1 MGDFKSTLIREQP
14 WKGPSWI
21 GLKKHWVT
29 AVEKIIVSVIY
40 CSPRQS
46 NDKFDWF
53 ISNFEQLLGETNKS
67 KPPLFVISDDFN
79 AKCFLWWSN
88 DINSTERSKLFSVTS
103 FNGFCQFIN
112 ELTHVQTS
120 SSLII
125 SDQPNLSRN
134 SGVYASLQ
142 SIYHHQ
148 PVHSSFNH
156 NISYDRL
163 IWATNWELQNNW
175 FNYQ

>member
-14 WKGPSWI
+14 WKAPSWI

-88 DINSTERSKLFSVTS
+88 DINSTEGSKLFSVTS

-120 SSLII
+120 SSLIFLI
-125 SDQPNLSRN
+125 NQIYNLILDSMHLYTQFTITNLYTLVLTTIFPMSD
-134 SGVYASLQ
+134 
-142 SIYHHQ
+142 
-148 PVHSSFNH
+148 
-156 NISYDRL
+156 
-163 IWATNWELQNNW
+163 
-175 FNYQ
+175 

>member
-120 SSLII
+120 SSLIFLI
-125 SDQPNLSRN
+125 NQIYNLILDSMHLFTQFTITNLYTLVLTTIFPMSD
-134 SGVYASLQ
+134 
-142 SIYHHQ
+142 
-148 PVHSSFNH
+148 
-156 NISYDRL
+156 
-163 IWATNWELQNNW
+163 
-175 FNYQ
+175 

>member
-29 AVEKIIVSVIY
+29 TVKKIIVSVIY
-40 CSPRQS
+40 CSPGQS
-46 NDKFDWF
+46 SEKFDWF
-53 ISNFEQLLGETNKS
+53 ISNFEQLLGDINKS

-79 AKCFLWWSN
+79 AECFSWWSN
-88 DINSTERSKLFSVTS
+88 DINSVEGSKLFSVTS

-120 SSLII
+120 SSLIFLI
-125 SDQPNLSRN
+125 NQIYNLILDSMHLFTQFTITNLYTLVLTTIFPMSD
-134 SGVYASLQ
+134 
-142 SIYHHQ
+142 
-148 PVHSSFNH
+148 
-156 NISYDRL
+156 
-163 IWATNWELQNNW
+163 
-175 FNYQ
+175 